1 MVSLLAGNPI
11 RMPNISANK
20 LLPTTLV
27 GSYPQPDW
35 LIDRKRLTDMVPPR
49 AHAPELWRVEP
60 SLLEQAQNDATILA
74 IRDQERAG
82 IDVVTDG
89 EIRRESYSNR
99 FATALDG
106 MDSDNPAQVPSRT
119 PGRFQ
124 TVPRVVGKI
133 RRLRPVQV
141 KDVTFLRANTERP
154 IKITIPG
161 PFTMTQQL
169 LDEYY
174 KDEAAVAMDCAAALN
189 DEIKDLFAAGAD
201 VVQLDEPFLQAQPDK
216 ARRFGVAAINR
227 ALDGVK
233 GTTAVHLC
241 FGYAARVKE
250 KPSGY
255 SFLPELEGDDSRSDI
270 DRDRG
275 VEARLRDAGEAAG
288 QADRAGGDRSPGHDG
303 GDARDHRRA
312 HPPRHGLCAAGAHR
326 AGAGLRHE
334 ISAAR
339 RRVRQAQGDG
349 RRRGDGAWLRSR
361 SFSETAALSPRHPE
375 VRALSALTRVFDA
388 LWRASKDGRPV
399 CCNMWLVQQTGRR
412 PLMSGLPD
420 ISS

>member
-1 MVSLLAGNPI
+1 M
-11 RMPNISANK
+11 
-20 LLPTTLV
+20 
-27 GSYPQPDW
+27 
-35 LIDRKRLTDMVPPR
+35 
-49 AHAPELWRVEP
+49 
-60 SLLEQAQNDATILA
+60 
-74 IRDQERAG
+74 
-82 IDVVTDG
+82 
-89 EIRRESYSNR
+89 
-99 FATALDG
+99 
-106 MDSDNPAQVPSRT
+106 
-119 PGRFQ
+119 
-124 TVPRVVGKI
+124 
-133 RRLRPVQV
+133 
-141 KDVTFLRANTERP
+141 TFLRANTERP

-255 SFLPELEGDDSRSDI
+255 SFLPELEATTADQISIETAESKLDCAMLAKLPGKQIVLGVI
-270 DRDRG
+270 DLQDMT
-275 VEARLRDAGEAAG
+275 VETPAIIAERI
-288 QADRAGGDRSPGHDG
+288 
-303 GDARDHRRA
+303 RRA
-312 HPPRHGLCAAGAHR
+312 MAYVPAERIV

-339 RRVRQAQGDG
+339 RGVRQAQGDG
-349 RRRGDGAWLRSR
+349 RRRGAGAWLRFSL
-361 SFSETAALSPRHPE
+361 FSETAALSPRHPE